1 MLQKFADMKVG
12 TRIIT
17 GYIIALVLMAI
28 VGGVSIWRISDIGNT
43 MDTLVNE
50 VAMDRQYANQI
61 SERILEV
68 RLRVNQYL
76 REPTAER
83 VAAVDEVWTRY
94 ETLLAEADAAVVNPE
109 RMAILD
115 NILEISPQYDV
126 AFESIAGNMEERA
139 AILADLDVAVR
150 RVEDNAAQLMENASL
165 ARMAYDLQV
174 SMTRLRVDVASY
186 QLYMGDPIWSDRFNA
201 RYDDASMAMG
211 LLGEAITSSQDRQI
225 HETTQ
230 AELLAIKNGLTA
242 AKALYDEEIDLAHT
256 VLDVVG
262 PKAGELGGEIVASA
276 RNEFQAAAAETQ
288 NVVNQTIFIL
298 LGIIAVAVVVG
309 ISLGIYISRTITK
322 PLDLVAFASKQIAET
337 DLVALVDRLTAMAD
351 GDLTRSD
358 FTPATVRVDV
368 NSKDE
373 LGSMAESFN
382 MIIDQMH
389 MTSAAF
395 SDMSTN
401 LRDLIRSVQEGINDV
416 TTSSSQLNDAAGQAG
431 QATAQIAETVGHVA
445 AANTQQNHS
454 LENTRRVIEM
464 QTQAIMGI
472 AEGAQKQAHAVEE
485 ANRTLTK
492 RLGHAVSQV
501 QSATEESSVVV
512 AGTAQE
518 TKNGAAIVS
527 KTVNGMKLIASKSE
541 LVADRV
547 AEMGERSKE
556 IGTIVNAIEA
566 IAERTNLLALNA
578 AIEAARAGEHG
589 KGFAVVAD
597 EVRKL
602 AEQASRATAEVG
614 TIVHAVQQVAEQ
626 AMNAMKESRH
636 EVDNGMEMANETG
649 EVLGRIQSSVNQVEQ
664 QIAKLSQSV
673 VDMTG
678 GNEELSRLMMEVA
691 AIVEENSASAEEIA
705 ASSNEVMQSVE
716 DLSAIS
722 EENSASTEQVSASTE
737 EVSAQVDQTAAS
749 ANMLAQMAQSLMEQ
763 VSRFRIEEGAARPAA
778 STRFAPMSNGSSN
791 GSSRGNG
798 SHKESV
804 AKAPAYTA
812 KKKVISLN

>member
-17 GYIIALVLMAI
+17 GYIIALILMAI
-28 VGGVSIWRISDIGNT
+28 VGGVSIWRISDVGST
-43 MDTLVNE
+43 VDSLVND

-61 SERILEV
+61 AERILEV
-68 RLRVNQYL
+68 RLRANQYL

-83 VAAVDEVWTRY
+83 KAALDEVWGHY
-94 ETLLAEADAAVVNPE
+94 ESLLTEADAAITDPE
-109 RMAILD
+109 RMAFLAQI
-115 NILEISPQYDV
+115 IEISPQYRV
-126 AFESIAGNMEERA
+126 AYEKIAQDIAERA
-139 AILADLDVAVR
+139 VFLSELDNNARAI
-150 RVEDNAAQLMENASL
+150 EDNATTLMANDSL
-165 ARMAYDLQV
+165 ARLAGDVRAASIRM
-174 SMTRLRVDVASY
+174 RVNVARYELS
-186 QLYMGDPIWSDRFNA
+186 GDPTWAERFVQ
-201 RYDDASMAMG
+201 RYDEAMAAADA
-211 LLGEAITSSQDRQI
+211 LGEAVTSSQDRQ
-225 HETTQ
+225 TFDV
-230 AELLAIKNGLTA
+230 IKANLTA
-242 AKALYDEEIDLAHT
+242 ILANFNSAKTLYDQEKSLAAT

-276 RNEFQAAAAETQ
+276 RDDFQNAAAETQ

-298 LGIIAVAVVVG
+298 LAIIAVAVVVG
-309 ISLGIYISRTITK
+309 ISLGIYISRTITR

-358 FTPATVRVDV
+358 FTPATVQVAV

-395 SDMSTN
+395 SDMSRN
-401 LRDLIRSVQEGINDV
+401 LRDLIRSVTEGINDV

-492 RLGHAVSQV
+492 RLGAAVSQV

-512 AGTAQE
+512 AGTSQE
-518 TKNGAAIVS
+518 TRNGAVIVG

-541 LVADRV
+541 LVAERV

-649 EVLGRIQSSVNQVEQ
+649 EVLGRIQTSVNQVEQ
-664 QIAKLSQSV
+664 QIKKLSQAV

-691 AIVEENSASAEEIA
+691 AIVEENSASAEQIA

-749 ANMLAQMAQSLMEQ
+749 ANMLAQMAQSLMGQ
-763 VSRFRIEEGAARPAA
+763 VSRFRLDDHAERVSSPIRPVL
-778 STRFAPMSNGSSN
+778 APSSVSNGW
-791 GSSRGNG
+791 GNG
-798 SHKESV
+798 SHKESLSR
-804 AKAPAYTA
+804 TA
-812 KKKVISLN
+812 NHVSKRVPSLN